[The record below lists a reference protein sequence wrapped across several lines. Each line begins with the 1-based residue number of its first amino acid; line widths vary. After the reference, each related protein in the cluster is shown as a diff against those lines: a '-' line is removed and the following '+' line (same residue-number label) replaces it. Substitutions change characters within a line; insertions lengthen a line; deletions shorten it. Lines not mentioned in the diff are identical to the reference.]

1 MDESLKELLDKF
13 TQGLSTLL
21 GKKELPVIKSV
32 ETEERK
38 ALFVVL
44 EPDVVDLHGD
54 TYDSKEVEKAA
65 INFNKHC
72 QKANF
77 FHKVELQEAEI
88 LQSYITPAAFELETL
103 DGKQT
108 IKKGTWLQEWYFPDT
123 DVGNTLW
130 DGVKSG
136 EFNGVSIGAK
146 ATVEDLND

>member
-1 MDESLKELLDKF
+1 MNLKELLEKAL
-13 TQGLSTLL
+13 QLVSN
-21 GKKELPVIKSV
+21 KPVEVKKSV

-54 TYDSKEVEKAA
+54 IYDVKEVEKAC

-88 LQSYITPAAFELETL
+88 IQSYISPTNFELETP
-103 DGKQT
+103 DGTQV
-108 IKKGTWLQEWYFPDT
+108 IKKGTWLQEWHFPET
-123 DVGNTLW
+123 EVGNTLW

-146 ATVEDLND
+146 AVAEDLE